1 MMAMEAPID
10 RLRDRL
16 LARHAALGE
25 VVHTLSAGA
34 PSPQDLHSSHRELRR
49 LRLDAR
55 LWVPLAPRGR
65 AAGYEDVERSL
76 KQLTRAIGTVRNFDV
91 GQELLDRL
99 SRKDRDA
106 LEAGD
111 LPALARALHH
121 AAHVGRRSLAQATG
135 VPGTAPILEGLDRPL
150 RAALPRIAS
159 VRLRRQIDDAT
170 SVRLAKL
177 ERALARA
184 YRHPTVERLHQLRL
198 ALRAVRSLDQTR
210 TMVLGE
216 TPLPITPPLRA
227 IQVELGHLHDWDDL
241 RENARELM
249 GGARRDR
256 LDAVFGDRVKASRRR
271 LIRALR
277 RKPLRRDFEAL
288 VRAAPA

>member
-1 MMAMEAPID
+1 MAMEAPID

-25 VVHTLSAGA
+25 VVHTLSEGA

-65 AAGYEDVERSL
+65 VAGYDDVERSL

-99 SRKDRDA
+99 TSREKA
-106 LEAGD
+106 TLEPGD
-111 LPALARALHH
+111 LPALARALHR
-121 AAHVGRRSLAQATG
+121 AAQVGRRSLANATT
-135 VPGTAPILEGLDRPL
+135 VPDSAPILDGLDRPL

-159 VRLRRQIDDAT
+159 IRLRRQIDDAT
-170 SVRLAKL
+170 TVRLAKL

-184 YRHPTVERLHQLRL
+184 YRRPTVARLHQLRL
-198 ALRAVRSLDQTR
+198 GLRAVRSLDQTR
-210 TMVLGE
+210 TTVLGE
-216 TPLPITPPLRA
+216 KPLPISPPLRA

-249 GGARRDR
+249 RGDRRDR
-256 LDAVFGDRVKASRRR
+256 LDDLFAARVKASRRK

-277 RKPLRRDFEAL
+277 RKALRRGFEAL
-288 VRAAPA
+288 VRAAPS